1 MNPKLSIVVPCFNEA
16 ASLPALVDGF
26 ARAGSGRDFELI
38 LVDNG
43 STDGTAEALRH
54 LPPFARRLRLHKNRG
69 YGGGI
74 WAGLSGAMGEYLA
87 WTHADLQCDPA
98 DVFAAFDALLASGS
112 PHRTIVKGLR
122 RRRAF
127 REELVTRGMNALATV
142 VLRRPFRDVNGQ
154 PKVFHRS
161 LLASL
166 DRPPSDISF
175 DLFVLNRALRL
186 GWSMGTVPVAVH
198 PRAHGDSSWSFSWY
212 SRIRAAALVALSMFR
227 LRRRDAP

>member
-1 MNPKLSIVVPCFNEA
+1 MSPRLSVVVPCFNEA
-16 ASLPALVDGF
+16 ASLPALVDAFGQ
-26 ARAGSGRDFELI
+26 AGSGRDFELI

-43 STDGTAEALRH
+43 STDGTAEAIRD
-54 LPPFARRLRLHKNRG
+54 LPPFTRRLRLLKNRG

-74 WAGLSGAMGEYLA
+74 WAGLSAAEGEYLA

-98 DVFAAFDALLASGS
+98 DVFAAHDALLASGA

-122 RRRAF
+122 RRRSL
-127 REELVTRGMNALATV
+127 REEIVTRGMNALATA

-161 LLASL
+161 LTVSL
-166 DRPPSDISF
+166 ERPPSDISF
-175 DLFVLNRALRL
+175 DLFVLDRAMRL
-186 GWSMGTVPVAVH
+186 GWSIETVPVVVR
-198 PRAHGDSSWSFSWY
+198 PRAHGESSWAATWASQW
-212 SRIRAAALVALSMFR
+212 RAAALVAKSMFR

>member
-1 MNPKLSIVVPCFNEA
+1 MSSRLSVVAPCFNEA

-43 STDGTAEALRH
+43 STDGTTDALRE
-54 LPPFARRLRLHKNRG
+54 LPPFARRLRLLKNRG

-74 WAGLSGAMGEYLA
+74 WAGLSAAEGEFLA

-98 DVFAAFDALLASGS
+98 DVFAAFDALLASES
-112 PHRTIVKGLR
+112 PRRTIVKGLR
-122 RRRAF
+122 QGRAF
-127 REELVTRGMNALATV
+127 REEVVTRGMNALATV

-161 LLASL
+161 LLAAL
-166 DRPPSDISF
+166 DRPPCDISF
-175 DLFVLNRALRL
+175 DLYILNRALRL
-186 GWSMGTVPVAVH
+186 GWSIGTVPVAVR
-198 PRAHGDSSWSFSWY
+198 PRVHGDSSWSFSWY
-212 SRIRAAALVALSMFR
+212 SRIRAAAIVARSMFR